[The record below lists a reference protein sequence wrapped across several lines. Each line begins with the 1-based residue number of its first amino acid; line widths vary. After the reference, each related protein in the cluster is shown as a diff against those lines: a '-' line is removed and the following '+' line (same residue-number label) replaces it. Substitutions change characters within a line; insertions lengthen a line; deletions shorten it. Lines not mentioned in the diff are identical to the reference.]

1 MSKKNNDITEEI
13 MDGVKDDERTDL
25 VETKDVKKKVNVKA
39 IVKIAAGSLLILA
52 GGLITAVCLTGKSDD
67 SDDDETETDSD
78 DLGETS
84 DTSES

>member
-25 VETKDVKKKVNVKA
+25 VETKNVKKKVNVKA

-67 SDDDETETDSD
+67 SDDDETDTDSD

-84 DTSES
+84 DASES

>member
-13 MDGVKDDERTDL
+13 MEGVKDDERTDL
-25 VETKDVKKKVNVKA
+25 VETKNVKKKVNVKA

-84 DTSES
+84 DASES

>member
-13 MDGVKDDERTDL
+13 MEDVKDDERTDL
-25 VETKDVKKKVNVKA
+25 VETKNVKKKVNVKA

-52 GGLITAVCLTGKSDD
+52 GGLITAACLSSKSDD

-78 DLGETS
+78 DSGETS
-84 DTSES
+84 DASEN